1 MLQYMD
7 TFSPRPAAENIT
19 NWFPMQF
26 KRQKKQSITERCCQS
41 CQIFPVLPATHHL
54 ETRIPEP
61 RRPSY
66 MVPACKTPITIFPDS
81 SCQLLLAKE
90 MMEIAKRTGGTAGT
104 LLQTARLQHL
114 LHPPAKPRTLIIDFR
129 RRKPEIHESVH
140 IEGSEVERVSNF
152 KLPNLTPQH
161 TSAIIKK
168 ALL

>member
-66 MVPACKTPITIFPDS
+66 MVPACKTPITIGAPLKAADEKKLTAFEMWAYRRILRVLYIERRSNNFILEKIGMKPI
-81 SCQLLLAKE
+81 LLDTV
-90 MMEIAKRTGGTAGT
+90 I
-104 LLQTARLQHL
+104 Q
-114 LHPPAKPRTLIIDFR
+114 
-129 RRKPEIHESVH
+129 RKLRYFGH
-140 IEGSEVERVSNF
+140 IS
-152 KLPNLTPQH
+152 
-161 TSAIIKK
+161 
-168 ALL
+168 